1 MHVTTRFT
9 LIEALR
15 NGGGASAWERFYNT
29 YSSVVI
35 SFARRQGC
43 DEHAALDVLQETM
56 MVILRKLPD
65 FQYDR
70 ERGRFRNWLMTIASN
85 KVREARRRAKVDRL
99 VSLDAP
105 QEGTHPSLADQLSA
119 ETESASDNLERD
131 WRSTLLETALR
142 KILED
147 PRTNSVSITIFR
159 QVALENIEPSEVA
172 RLHGMKEN
180 NVYQIKNR
188 IMTRLK
194 AIIAELETGAV
205 SEDC

>member
-15 NGGGASAWERFYNT
+15 NGGGASAWERFYHT
-29 YSSVVI
+29 YSSIIV

-65 FQYDR
+65 FNYDR
-70 ERGRFRNWLMTIASN
+70 EQGKFRNWLMTIANN
-85 KVREARRRAKVDRL
+85 KVREARRRAKVDRM

-105 QEGTHPSLADQLSA
+105 QDTQASLADQLPA
-119 ETESASDNLERD
+119 EAESAADNLERD
-131 WRSTLLETALR
+131 WRNTLLETALR
-142 KILED
+142 KLLAD
-147 PRTNSVSITIFR
+147 PRTSPVSITVFR
-159 QVALENIEPSEVA
+159 QVALENMAPAEVA
-172 RLHGMKEN
+172 RLHDMTEN

-188 IMTRLK
+188 TMTRLK
-194 AIIAELETGAV
+194 AIIAELETGTV

>member
-1 MHVTTRFT
+1 MHLTTRFT

-15 NGGGASAWERFYNT
+15 KGGGARAWERFYST
-29 YSSVVI
+29 YSSIVV

-65 FQYDR
+65 FNYDR
-70 ERGRFRNWLMTIASN
+70 EQGKFRNWLMTIANN
-85 KVREARRRAKVDRL
+85 KVREARRRAKVDRM
-99 VSLDAP
+99 VSLDEP
-105 QEGTHPSLADQLSA
+105 QGTQASLADQLPA
-119 ETESASDNLERD
+119 EAESAADNLERD
-131 WRSTLLETALR
+131 WRNTLLETALR
-142 KILED
+142 KLLAD
-147 PRTNSVSITIFR
+147 PRTSPVSITVFR
-159 QVALENIEPSEVA
+159 QVALENMAPAEVA
-172 RLHGMKEN
+172 RLHDMTEN

-188 IMTRLK
+188 TLTRLK